1 MCATE
6 PLCSASE
13 TITGLLIGHAPT
25 QNRKAQK
32 KKKQYALQCRDM
44 GSNPG
49 QGSKSP
55 HSTEQLSPHATTRGS
70 LRCNARPRTMQ

>member
-13 TITGLLIGHAPT
+13 TTTGLLIGHTPT

-32 KKKQYALQCRDM
+32 KKKEYALQCRDL
-44 GSNPG
+44 SLNPG
-49 QGSKSP
+49 PGSKSP
-55 HSTEQLSPHATTRGS
+55 HSTEQLSPHAATRGS
-70 LRCNARPRTMQ
+70 PRCNARPRTTQ